1 MLRRSVAP
9 TVLGM
14 LWIVPCV
21 WGGGAP
27 EPTFTDVR
35 YSKKYE
41 RSVLDFWK
49 APSDKPAPLVVYFHG
64 GGFKAG
70 SKEALRG
77 NPVLAEYYPKGVSF
91 ASVNYP
97 FLEHTHNDYMA
108 ILRHSAESIKF
119 LASKAKEWN
128 IDPSRIAVSGTSA
141 GALIGEHL
149 AYAADLRIKAVFAI
163 MQPVGT
169 DFLVLSSIRAGGP
182 PIIVYNP
189 SDANDPLH
197 PPSAARQVLE
207 RCRKVGVYCEIWGAK
222 SNGLPTLPEGTS
234 IETRAMKLI
243 YKAWKLPFP
252 SEK

>member
-1 MLRRSVAP
+1 MPQRSMGLAVFGA
-9 TVLGM
+9 
-14 LWIVPCV
+14 LWMVPCV
-21 WGGGAP
+21 WAGGAP
-27 EPTFTDVR
+27 EPTHTDVR

-49 APSDKPAPLVVYFHG
+49 ATSDKPTPLIVYFHG

-70 SKEALRG
+70 SKEEFRG

-97 FLEHTHNDYMA
+97 FLEHTNNDYKA
-108 ILRHSAESIKF
+108 ILRHSAEAIKF

-141 GALIGEHL
+141 GALISEHL
-149 AYAADLRIKAVFAI
+149 AYAMDLRIKAVFAI

-169 DFLVLSSIRAGGP
+169 DFLVLSSIRQGGP

-207 RCRKVGVYCEIWGAK
+207 RCRKVGVYCEIRGTKA
-222 SNGLPTLPEGTS
+222 NGLPTLPEGTS
-234 IETRAMKLI
+234 IETRVMKFI
-243 YKAWKLPFP
+243 YKAWRLSFP